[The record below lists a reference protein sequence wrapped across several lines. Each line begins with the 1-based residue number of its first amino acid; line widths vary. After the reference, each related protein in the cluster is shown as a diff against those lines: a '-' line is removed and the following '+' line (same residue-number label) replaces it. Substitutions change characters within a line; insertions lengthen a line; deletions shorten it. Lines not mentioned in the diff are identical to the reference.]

1 MFAKLA
7 SQMGYVEL
15 RPEQEEVT
23 LHFVSG
29 NNVFVSFLTRSR

>member
-23 LHFVSG
+23 LHFISG
-29 NNVFVSFLTRSR
+29 NKYL